1 MGAMENTQNR
11 ILVPLIIV
19 LAVVI
24 IGGSIFLFQSKPAIP
39 TPSETASSTEA
50 TSTPATTTPST
61 PAKPN
66 LQVSMAPASAGS
78 GTAVVT
84 PASSDFYISADVS
97 NVKIG
102 GTVPTITVHLPP
114 NSYGKVIMLGLK
126 PTSMKNAIPQQILLV
141 VPVNT
146 EGTTYPISGLR
157 LETYIDAKS
166 GNKVSITPDTY
177 QIEAVLWDR
186 NPLTAQGTY
195 GDVGG
200 NNATAVLS
208 SAFTLSN

>member
-11 ILVPLIIV
+11 IIIPLVIV

-24 IGGSIFLFQSKPAIP
+24 VGGAIFLFQSEPAIP

-50 TSTPATTTPST
+50 TTTAETSPAA

-66 LQVSMAPASAGS
+66 PATSMAPASAGS

-102 GTVPTITVHLPP
+102 GTVPTISVHLPP

-126 PTSMKNAIPQQILLV
+126 PTDSQNAVPQQVLLV

-146 EGTTYPISGLR
+146 EGATYPISGLR
-157 LETYIDAKS
+157 LSTYIDAKS
-166 GNKVSITPDTY
+166 GNKVSITPGAY

-195 GDVGG
+195 GDPGG